1 MIHQPTDKIKKI
13 FVYILIFLFVST
25 IFNFQILN
33 SFFKLFK
40 INKIEIKNIAYQ
52 REFNFFVGQNIFN
65 INKKDAI
72 SVIKKFPNIEKYKI
86 NKIYPNQIRISLFET
101 KPIGKIFKNNELF
114 IIGSNGKIFK
124 GKDSKNLPLIEGTLE
139 MNKINNFFKKIQLS
153 TFNLNKIK
161 KLVYY
166 PSNRWDIIFK
176 DKTIVKLPSEQLTTN
191 IKRAEILLRTKEF
204 KSKVI
209 DLRIKDRLIL
219 YNE

>member
-1 MIHQPTDKIKKI
+1 MMHQSIDKIKRI
-13 FVYILIFLFVST
+13 FIYILIFLFAST

-33 SFFKLFK
+33 SFLKLFK

-52 REFNFFVGQNIFN
+52 KEFNFFEGKNIFN
-65 INKKDAI
+65 LNKRDVIN
-72 SVIKKFPNIEKYKI
+72 VITKFPNIEKYKI

-124 GKDSKNLPLIEGTLE
+124 GKDGKNLPLIEGTLE
-139 MNKINNFFKKIQLS
+139 INKINDFLKKIQLS
-153 TFNLNKIK
+153 TFNLNKIE

-166 PSNRWDIIFK
+166 PSNRWDVIFN
-176 DKTIVKLPSEQLTTN
+176 DKTILKLPSEQITTN
-191 IKRAEILLRTKEF
+191 IKRAEILLRTKDF

-209 DLRIKDRLIL
+209 DLRIKDKLIL

>member
-1 MIHQPTDKIKKI
+1 MMHQSTDKIKRI
-13 FVYILIFLFVST
+13 FIYILIFLFAST

-33 SFFKLFK
+33 PFLKLFK

-52 REFNFFVGQNIFN
+52 KEFNFFEGQNIFN
-65 INKKDAI
+65 LNKRDVIN
-72 SVIKKFPNIEKYKI
+72 VITKFPNIEKYKI

-124 GKDSKNLPLIEGTLE
+124 GKDGKNLPLIEGTLE
-139 MNKINNFFKKIQLS
+139 MNKINNFLKKIQLS
-153 TFNLNKIK
+153 TFSLNKME

-166 PSNRWDIIFK
+166 PSNRWDVIFN
-176 DKTIVKLPSEQLTTN
+176 DKTILKFPSEQITTN
-191 IKRAEILLRTKEF
+191 IKRAEILLRTKDF

-209 DLRIKDRLIL
+209 DLRIKDKLIL

>member
-1 MIHQPTDKIKKI
+1 MMHQSTDKIKRI
-13 FVYILIFLFVST
+13 FIYILIFLFAST

-33 SFFKLFK
+33 SSLKLFK

-52 REFNFFVGQNIFN
+52 KEFDVFVDQNIFN

-101 KPIGKIFKNNELF
+101 NSIGKIFKNNELF

-139 MNKINNFFKKIQLS
+139 MNEINNFLKKIQLS
-153 TFNLNKIK
+153 NFGLNKIE
-161 KLVYY
+161 KLIYY
-166 PSNRWDIIFK
+166 PSNRWDIILK
-176 DKTIVKLPSEQLTTN
+176 DKTILKLPSEQVTTN
-191 IKRAEILLRTKEF
+191 IKRAEILLRRKDFE
-204 KSKVI
+204 SKVI
-209 DLRIKDRLIL
+209 DLRIKNKVIS

>member
-1 MIHQPTDKIKKI
+1 MMHQSTDKIKRI
-13 FVYILIFLFVST
+13 FIYILIFLFAST

-33 SFFKLFK
+33 SFLKLFK

-52 REFNFFVGQNIFN
+52 KEFNFFEGQNIFN
-65 INKKDAI
+65 LNKRDVINV
-72 SVIKKFPNIEKYKI
+72 VIKFPNIEKYKI

-124 GKDSKNLPLIEGTLE
+124 GKDGKNLPLIEGTLE
-139 MNKINNFFKKIQLS
+139 MNKINNFLKKIQLS
-153 TFNLNKIK
+153 TFNLNKME

-166 PSNRWDIIFK
+166 PSNRWDVIFN
-176 DKTIVKLPSEQLTTN
+176 DKTILKLPSEQITTN
-191 IKRAEILLRTKEF
+191 IKRAEILLRTKDF

-209 DLRIKDRLIL
+209 DLRIKDKLIL